1 MRWTNV
7 SLSGF
12 AVSAGVRIVSLLG
25 FIGLTTISCS
35 QMSRPNTANR
45 ASVKDV
51 PQRARQEGEGIRS
64 RVIVLPFL
72 NDQGVSGPR
81 EVEARV
87 EFLRVLQRRSSLIFV
102 SPIDLGLDLVGL
114 ASKDGYRFDDLIKS
128 AAGLGVAILIEGRVL
143 EVKTERKGQSLGVVR
158 ELKAEVT
165 AKVQLK
171 AVATQ
176 TGRELIN
183 ETQEST
189 VDSSERRILQR
200 KAETPS
206 MAPDSGLMGQAV
218 DLAFSQMIPDL
229 FRSFDLLSWQG
240 RVAMVSGERVFLNA
254 GRLSGLQI
262 GDLLKVSE
270 EGDEVFDPET
280 GRFIGRAPGRMKG
293 TIEIISYFGQD
304 GAIALLHSGSGIKE
318 NDIVEMY

>member
-1 MRWTNV
+1 
-7 SLSGF
+7 
-12 AVSAGVRIVSLLG
+12 
-25 FIGLTTISCS
+25 
-35 QMSRPNTANR
+35 MSRPNTANR